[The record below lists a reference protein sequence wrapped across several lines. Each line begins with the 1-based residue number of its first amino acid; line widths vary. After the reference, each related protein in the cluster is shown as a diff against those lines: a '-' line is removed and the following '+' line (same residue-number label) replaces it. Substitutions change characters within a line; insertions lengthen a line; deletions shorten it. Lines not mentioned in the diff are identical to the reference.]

1 MWESNNLDNPA
12 GEEPGG
18 PEPDRALTGPPREVP
33 ATPHVEIVGEPQAA
47 AHWSGPV
54 LHGMS
59 TPRVFSALA
68 SAAGTPSP
76 AGGNGSKTVVHVEQV
91 VDYEEEDENE
101 ADDEPLED
109 GVGWSAEAVAARR
122 RAQQRWRELNP
133 GPVLPSLSLTE
144 EEAAALLP
152 PVERPVE
159 SASPAVP
166 VAVAPSTRVAPWLPA
181 PVPAAHVPVTG
192 FGPAGRRRSPAM
204 VVLFS
209 VLTLGFYALWWHHR
223 VNREMAEF
231 DPRMSVDAGRSTWA
245 VAIPLIIGWM
255 VAAAAGARYLLAL
268 GGTPTADLP
277 ISAEQSLFLAFS
289 PLVVPYLE
297 LLLPFSAAAVVM
309 THERARIV
317 EDRVDVPADRQLRP
331 VSALAWL
338 TVPVVGGLV
347 GMARMQQHLNEV
359 WRKVDA

>member
-18 PEPDRALTGPPREVP
+18 PEPDRALAGPPREVP

-101 ADDEPLED
+101 AD
-109 GVGWSAEAVAARR
+109 AARR

-159 SASPAVP
+159 SASPVP
-166 VAVAPSTRVAPWLPA
+166 AAVAPSTRVAPWLPA
-181 PVPAAHVPVTG
+181 P
-192 FGPAGRRRSPAM
+192 
-204 VVLFS
+204 
-209 VLTLGFYALWWHHR
+209 
-223 VNREMAEF
+223 
-231 DPRMSVDAGRSTWA
+231 
-245 VAIPLIIGWM
+245 
-255 VAAAAGARYLLAL
+255 
-268 GGTPTADLP
+268 
-277 ISAEQSLFLAFS
+277 
-289 PLVVPYLE
+289 
-297 LLLPFSAAAVVM
+297 
-309 THERARIV
+309 
-317 EDRVDVPADRQLRP
+317 
-331 VSALAWL
+331 
-338 TVPVVGGLV
+338 
-347 GMARMQQHLNEV
+347 
-359 WRKVDA
+359 